1 MRHQK
6 RGRKLSRTASHR
18 KALLSNLAL
27 ALFKSDLKRIRTT
40 VSKAKEARKLVDSLI
55 TKAKRASVEGTDN
68 AKVVHA
74 KREIYKYIRDREVIT
89 GIFTEIVPKVK
100 ERPGGYTRVVK
111 IGQRLGDAAE
121 MAILELV
128 DFNVAQDKEAATTKE
143 KAEETSTTSKT
154 ASSTE
159 EKKSTA
165 KKTVKKPAGKKEKAA
180 APKKEKKETAVKVK
194 AEKPKS
200 KPAAKTAKVTKTK
213 KKED

>member
-40 VSKAKEARKLVDSLI
+40 VSKAKEARKLVDQLI
-55 TKAKRASVEGTDN
+55 TKAKRASAEGLDN

-74 KREIYKYIRDREVIT
+74 KREIYKVIRDREVIT
-89 GIFTEIVPKVK
+89 GIFTDVIPKVK
-100 ERPGGYTRVVK
+100 ERPGGYTRVIK

-128 DFNVAQDKEAATTKE
+128 DFNIAQDKEAVTSKD
-143 KAEETSTTSKT
+143 KVEETAAESKT
-154 ASSTE
+154 SAETA
-159 EKKSTA
+159 EKKKAPA
-165 KKTVKKPAGKKEKAA
+165 KKTVAKKAPAKKAAPKKAETKKEKKEAPIKKKAA
-180 APKKEKKETAVKVK
+180 APKK
-194 AEKPKS
+194 
-200 KPAAKTAKVTKTK
+200 TKTTKAK